1 MRENEMMSI
10 CAWMLYDL
18 YVLDEEL
25 LLLIVDEYIAEEIL
39 GV

>member
-1 MRENEMMSI
+1 MMSI